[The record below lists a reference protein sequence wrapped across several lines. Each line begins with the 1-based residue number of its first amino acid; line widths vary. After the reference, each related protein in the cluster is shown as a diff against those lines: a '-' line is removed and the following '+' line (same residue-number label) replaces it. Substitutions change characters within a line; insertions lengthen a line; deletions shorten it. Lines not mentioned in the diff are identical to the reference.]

1 MKQYK
6 SILLV
11 LFLILGCQREI
22 EHNDNTK
29 KNAIPMSFYAGI
41 EMPTDSSLT
50 KTVLDGYPTDAFR
63 NVLWEYQDKV
73 YVTNG
78 LQSSKFI
85 NTSQGTSE
93 VALLEGELEEGT
105 YYFAAYPY
113 KMVTSSSTSSI
124 TVNLPSE
131 QTYCKDGIES
141 ETFPM
146 VAQCENGIFNFKNL
160 CGIFVLQLVGDKTIS
175 SITFCGKDSDE
186 NDMIVA
192 GKGMIAMDYSDVP
205 ILNLDD
211 SATTS
216 VKLICPEGVALN
228 RTTPTMFHI
237 VLPEGNYN
245 SFEIRISATDRS
257 TMEISSDKPMT
268 IKRSMRTTAAELTY
282 SGVVDASDLNLSGET
297 ANCYIVSEAG
307 SYKFKTVKGN
317 SSESVGDVAEVEV
330 LWESFGTE
338 VRPNVGDLI
347 DDVSY
352 SNGRIYFSTPD
363 SFREGNA
370 VIAAKDEDGVILW
383 SWHIWLT
390 DKPEE
395 QVYYNNAGTMMDRNL
410 GATSATPG
418 DIESHGLLYQWGRKD
433 PFLGT
438 YTRSASIAPIV
449 ESTGNWQQDVSSTS
463 STGTIEY
470 SIKNPMSFI
479 MCNNGYDWQ
488 YENDP
493 SRWGLNKTQ
502 YDPCP
507 SGWEVPVGGNNGIWV
522 SSRGSGDKFTTGPIN
537 SLGTDFSGEFGSS
550 APIWYP
556 AAGCRDA
563 YGSMV
568 DSEGWEY
575 SGNWG
580 CYWSSSYIDHR
591 NFSMAY
597 TLFFDGNANPVS
609 QSMPAEAQSI
619 RCVQV
624 GSFSIE
630 TASHIDLSSNGTA
643 NCYIVSQSGKYKFN
657 ASVKGN
663 STESIGEAV
672 SAEVLWESFGTDV
685 TPSVGDIL
693 KNATYKDGYIEF
705 ETPSTLTEGNAV
717 IAAKDAS
724 GTILWSWHIW
734 VTDQLE
740 EQVYY
745 YNAGIMMDRNLG
757 ATSATPGDVGALGL
771 LYQWGRKDPFLGSS
785 SISSSV
791 EAKSTITW
799 PSAVGTASSRGVDYV
814 TSNPT
819 TFVYAWS
826 SPYDWHYSYRDDA
839 LWTTSDKTKSIYD
852 PCPAGWRVP
861 DGGDNGIWATAY
873 GSSSNQTG
881 AYDSTNKGT
890 DFSRKYGSATTI
902 WYPTSGFREGRDMG
916 DTYCGGELDG
926 VGEYGRY
933 WSASLNSDYPYK
945 LFCDPNYVSSMNF
958 SYRAGGSSI
967 RCAKD

>member
-11 LFLILGCQREI
+11 LFLILGCQSEI
-22 EHNDNTK
+22 DQNDNTK

-105 YYFAAYPY
+105 NYFAAYPY

-175 SITFCGKDSDE
+175 SIIFCGKDSDE

-216 VKLICPEGVALN
+216 VTLICPEGVALN

-245 SFEIRISATDRS
+245 SFEIRISATDGS
-257 TMEISSDKPMT
+257 TMEISSDKPLT

-352 SNGRIYFSTPD
+352 SNGRVYFSTPD

-418 DIESHGLLYQWGRKD
+418 DVEAFGLLYQWGRKD
-433 PFLGT
+433 PFMGRAKLRFAT
-438 YTRSASIAPIV
+438 
-449 ESTGNWQQDVSSTS
+449 
-463 STGTIEY
+463 
-470 SIKNPMSFI
+470 
-479 MCNNGYDWQ
+479 
-488 YENDP
+488 
-493 SRWGLNKTQ
+493 
-502 YDPCP
+502 
-507 SGWEVPVGGNNGIWV
+507 
-522 SSRGSGDKFTTGPIN
+522 
-537 SLGTDFSGEFGSS
+537 
-550 APIWYP
+550 
-556 AAGCRDA
+556 
-563 YGSMV
+563 
-568 DSEGWEY
+568 
-575 SGNWG
+575 
-580 CYWSSSYIDHR
+580 
-591 NFSMAY
+591 
-597 TLFFDGNANPVS
+597 
-609 QSMPAEAQSI
+609 EAI
-619 RCVQV
+619 
-624 GSFSIE
+624 
-630 TASHIDLSSNGTA
+630 
-643 NCYIVSQSGKYKFN
+643 
-657 ASVKGN
+657 
-663 STESIGEAV
+663 
-672 SAEVLWESFGTDV
+672 
-685 TPSVGDIL
+685 
-693 KNATYKDGYIEF
+693 
-705 ETPSTLTEGNAV
+705 
-717 IAAKDAS
+717 
-724 GTILWSWHIW
+724 
-734 VTDQLE
+734 
-740 EQVYY
+740 
-745 YNAGIMMDRNLG
+745 
-757 ATSATPGDVGALGL
+757 
-771 LYQWGRKDPFLGSS
+771 
-785 SISSSV
+785 
-791 EAKSTITW
+791 STITW
-799 PSAVGTASSRGVDYV
+799 PSAVLTSSSEGSIDFAIQNPMTYITGSEDVDD
-814 TSNPT
+814 
-819 TFVYAWS
+819 
-826 SPYDWHYSYRDDA
+826 DWHFATRKDD
-839 LWTTSDKTKSIYD
+839 LWLSEKTIYD
-852 PCPAGWRVP
+852 PCPLGWRVP
-861 DGGDNGIWATAY
+861 DGYSNGIWTTAC
-873 GSSSNQTG
+873 GSVHAFEWPYNSPYEGMDFCNKFG
-881 AYDSTNKGT
+881 DS
-890 DFSRKYGSATTI
+890 ATI
-902 WYPTSGFREGRDMG
+902 WYPASISAKSI
-916 DTYCGGELDG
+916 YGGYSYYG
-926 VGEYGRY
+926 VY
-933 WSASLNSDYPYK
+933 WSVTTLYEYAQALQFQNIEYNVDVSHNNVKGRACKYSVRCQKEYNKHSL
-945 LFCDPNYVSSMNF
+945 
-958 SYRAGGSSI
+958 I
-967 RCAKD
+967 